1 MRIDYTNGYYEG
13 EVNYN
18 NEHHGKGKFI
28 YKSGDKY
35 IGEYRNNKMW
45 GKGTYYFSDG
55 TIYEGEWVDN
65 AREGH
70 GKVSYPDGSY
80 YEGEWKNNQR
90 NGYGKEVNRNG
101 QYEGYFKFDEVRGE
115 GKLTL
120 ISGDI
125 IEGNFYTLR
134 NASNATLTKNGK
146 KYKGKVVDTEFIEDP
161 LNGYHEVRYTNGVY
175 EGDYK
180 DNVRHGV
187 GTYTWDDGSIYEGEW
202 KDDERTGFG
211 NLKTENFTYSGL
223 FKNGKYNG
231 VGTIE
236 FKNGNKFYGYW
247 INDGNADNVIATING
262 IEYKGIIIEGN
273 FKKVEE
279 KIENK
284 KIIEGLVKKRM
295 EYTNGYYEGETLDDK
310 KYGYGVFIWNNGYK
324 YEGEWENDVMH
335 GKGKLL
341 FPDGRVF
348 EGTFKNGNKVKGKET
363 YDWGYYEGEF
373 KDDAW
378 YGDGKV
384 TNNDGS
390 YYSGYF
396 EDEYNVIGVVY
407 VDKEGEM
414 IFGEIVD
421 GEFYE
426 L

>member
-13 EVNYN
+13 EVNYK
-18 NEHHGKGKFI
+18 EEQHGKGKFI
-28 YKSGDKY
+28 YKNGDKY

-70 GKVSYPDGSY
+70 GKMTDPDGSY

-180 DNVRHGV
+180 DNVR
-187 GTYTWDDGSIYEGEW
+187 DRKS
-202 KDDERTGFG
+202 
-211 NLKTENFTYSGL
+211 
-223 FKNGKYNG
+223 
-231 VGTIE
+231 
-236 FKNGNKFYGYW
+236 
-247 INDGNADNVIATING
+247 
-262 IEYKGIIIEGN
+262 
-273 FKKVEE
+273 
-279 KIENK
+279 
-284 KIIEGLVKKRM
+284 
-295 EYTNGYYEGETLDDK
+295 
-310 KYGYGVFIWNNGYK
+310 
-324 YEGEWENDVMH
+324 
-335 GKGKLL
+335 
-341 FPDGRVF
+341 
-348 EGTFKNGNKVKGKET
+348 
-363 YDWGYYEGEF
+363 
-373 KDDAW
+373 
-378 YGDGKV
+378 
-384 TNNDGS
+384 
-390 YYSGYF
+390 
-396 EDEYNVIGVVY
+396 VV
-407 VDKEGEM
+407 
-414 IFGEIVD
+414 
-421 GEFYE
+421 
-426 L
+426 